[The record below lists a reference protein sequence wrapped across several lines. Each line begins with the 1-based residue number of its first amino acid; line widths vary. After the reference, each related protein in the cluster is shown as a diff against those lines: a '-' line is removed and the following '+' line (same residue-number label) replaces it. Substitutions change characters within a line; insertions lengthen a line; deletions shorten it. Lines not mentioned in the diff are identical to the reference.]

1 MPTMTTSFLRSIA
14 VVLLLLL
21 APRVS
26 PADDA
31 APSTTESRLREALR
45 NTMLQLRDAQN
56 QIVTLQVAQAQSDKD
71 NADLKA
77 KVDAQDGQIKTLTD
91 QAAADKAASDK
102 TVADLNT
109 QVTDLTG
116 QTGRLN
122 DALKQWKDAYN
133 QVSQLETAK
142 EAERVKFAIQAAEL
156 QRLVDDRETK
166 NFALYK
172 LGSEILTR
180 YEQFSLGEALS
191 AKEPFVGVTRVK
203 LENLVQDYKGK
214 LLDQAVTSGQPLPPA
229 PASPAAP
236 SAPAGAKPEKLTQS
250 GTSPNP

>member
-1 MPTMTTSFLRSIA
+1 MPTMTAPLFRPI
-14 VVLLLLL
+14 VVILLLWL
-21 APRVS
+21 AVRVS
-26 PADDA
+26 PADDS
-31 APSTTESRLREALR
+31 APSTTESRLRDALR

-71 NADLKA
+71 NTDLKA

-91 QAAADKAASDK
+91 QAVADKAASDK
-102 TVADLNT
+102 SIADLNS
-109 QVTDLTG
+109 QVADLTG
-116 QTGRLN
+116 QNGRLT
-122 DALKQWKDAYN
+122 DAVKQWKDAYD

-156 QRLVDDRETK
+156 QRLVDDRESK

-180 YEQFSLGEALS
+180 YEQFSLGEALT
-191 AKEPFVGVTRVK
+191 AKEPFVGMTRVK

-214 LLDQAVTSGQPLPPA
+214 LLNQAVTSGQPLPPA
-229 PASPAAP
+229 PVSPATP
-236 SAPAGAKPEKLTQS
+236 SVPAGAKPEKLTQS
-250 GTSPNP
+250 GSSPNP